1 MSPDQFR
8 YKRPFSPDADTLEQ
22 LKEWP
27 TPDMTSD
34 MRKYEKTNALNK
46 TLPEKGAAE
55 VQEEVDE
62 DLDVKPLTAED
73 MEQLRQQAYEAGF
86 SEGKEDGF
94 AKGYEEG
101 RQQGQEDG
109 TKQGLAEGKKLGLE
123 ESQQLIEQ
131 QLATL
136 ETMLDKLQQPLK
148 QLDDQVEHQLVMLAL
163 AMAKAVVQTE
173 VQTNEQ
179 VVLQALQQATEALP
193 LQKEHVRIK
202 FHPDD
207 LAIIQQHYSQ
217 EQIAQR
223 HWNLMSEPTISRGG
237 CKLETETS
245 AVDRSLEQRLQTS
258 LAHFLEQQAV
268 ESVERESS

>member
-8 YKRPFSPDADTLEQ
+8 YKRPFSPDAETLEQ
-22 LKEWP
+22 LKEWS

-34 MRKYEKTNALNK
+34 MRKSERTNALNK
-46 TLPEKGAAE
+46 TLPEKGVAE
-55 VQEEVDE
+55 VPEEDDE

-131 QLATL
+131 QLNDL
-136 ETMLDKLQQPLK
+136 ETMLDNLQQPLK
-148 QLDDQVEHQLVMLAL
+148 QLDEQVEHQLVTLAL
-163 AMAKAVVQTE
+163 AMAKAVLQTE

-193 LQKEHVRIK
+193 LQKEHIRIK

-207 LAIIQQHYSQ
+207 LAIIEQHFSQ

-223 HWNLMSEPTISRGG
+223 HWTLLAEPTISRGG
-237 CKLETETS
+237 CKLETDTS
-245 AVDRSLEQRLQTS
+245 AVDRSLEQRIETS
-258 LAHFLEQQAV
+258 LAHFIQQQDA
-268 ESVERESS
+268 EPTERES